1 MTELNA
7 DFVVCLRNDGAEDLE
22 VRKVY
27 QVIWDEAAQA
37 KLFLRVVDDSGNDYL
52 YPAKFFTPILIPQ
65 SAADALRR
73 RAAAG

>member
-1 MTELNA
+1 MTELNG

-22 VRKVY
+22 IRKIY

-37 KLFLRVVDDSGNDYL
+37 KLFLRIVDDSGEDFL
-52 YPAKFFTPILIPQ
+52 YPAKFFMPILVPQ
-65 SAADALRR
+65 STADALRR

>member
-1 MTELNA
+1 MTELNG

-22 VRKVY
+22 IRKIY

-37 KLFLRVVDDSGNDYL
+37 KLFLRIVDDSGDDFL
-52 YPAKFFTPILIPQ
+52 YPAKFFMPILVPQ
-65 SAADALRR
+65 STADALRR

>member
-1 MTELNA
+1 MTELST

-27 QVIWDEAAQA
+27 QVISDELAEAR
-37 KLFLRVVDDSGNDYL
+37 LFLRVIDDSGHDYL
-52 YPAKFFTPILIPQ
+52 YPAKYFMPILMPQ